1 MINKLIRGRIIE
13 IIVVIVLV
21 VCSIPIWQNFER
33 KISSAS
39 ITTADD
45 YNLSF
50 KVEKNGNKEL
60 LTVNNNYHINKTYK
74 IQLELDKNVSPD
86 DIIISI
92 NGENYYLDNFD
103 KKEKRNK
110 QIYTL
115 INNYIS
121 FITNTYEI
129 ELKTPLKNLSYT
141 YNFEESVNF

>member
-21 VCSIPIWQNFER
+21 VCSIPIWHNFER

-50 KVEKNGNKEL
+50 KVEKNGSKEL

>member
-1 MINKLIRGRIIE
+1 MINKLIRGKIIE

-33 KISSAS
+33 KISAAS

-50 KVEKNGNKEL
+50 KVEKNGSKEL
-60 LTVNNNYHINKTYK
+60 LIVNNNYHINKTYK
-74 IQLELDKNVSPD
+74 IQLELDKNVSPN

>member
-50 KVEKNGNKEL
+50 KVEKNGSKEL

>member
-1 MINKLIRGRIIE
+1 LINKLIRGKIIE
-13 IIVVIVLV
+13 IIVVIGLV
-21 VCSIPIWQNFER
+21 IWSIPIWQNFER
-33 KISSAS
+33 KISEAA

-50 KVEKNGNKEL
+50 KVEKNGSKEL
-60 LTVNNNYHINKTYK
+60 LTVNNSYHINKTYK
-74 IQLELDKNVSPD
+74 IQLELDKNISSD
-86 DIIISI
+86 DIIVII
-92 NGENYYLDNFD
+92 NGENYSLDSFA

-129 ELKTPLKNLSYT
+129 ELKSPLKNLSYT